1 MIDSL
6 SQSISRAIQSS
17 ISTSYR
23 EAFNQFVIPSF
34 EKAATNMFQ
43 QTNDV
48 FKRGTKECKWNE
60 ISSWYFYSDDLD
72 LQEMIEYGRQQQR
85 SLIQQR
91 EQMMN
96 EIRKEATQLNKE
108 FEKKNQEL
116 ANALRT
122 ELTQYMT
129 TNLTAM
135 FVSPL
140 IWIIRV
146 FLS

>member
-6 SQSISRAIQSS
+6 SQLISPAIQSR

-23 EAFNQFVIPSF
+23 DAFNQFVIPSF

-48 FKRGTKECKWNE
+48 FKRGTKECMCERSLLFNSFDYE
-60 ISSWYFYSDDLD
+60 YLD

-91 EQMMN
+91 EQMMI
-96 EIRKEATQLNKE
+96 EIRKETSQLNKE

-116 ANALRT
+116 ANILRT
-122 ELTQYMT
+122 EITQHMT
-129 TNLTAM
+129 ANLSVM
-135 FVSPL
+135 
-140 IWIIRV
+140 
-146 FLS
+146 

>member
-6 SQSISRAIQSS
+6 SNAVANSIQSTMT
-17 ISTSYR
+17 TSYR
-23 EAFNQFVIPSF
+23 DTFNQIVIPSF

-48 FKRGTKECKWNE
+48 FKRGTKECMFIERNNRKKKLV
-60 ISSWYFYSDDLD
+60 FVLKD

-96 EIRKEATQLNKE
+96 EIRKESTQLNKE

-116 ANALRT
+116 TNTLKS
-122 ELTQYMT
+122 EVLQYMT
-129 TNLTAM
+129 TNL
-135 FVSPL
+135 SPL
-140 IWIIRV
+140 
-146 FLS
+146 